1 MEKSKKRNILIG
13 ILSVI
18 VMALIAVGAAIH
30 ASEVTTIKGLDGSDA
45 TVTNSQGQQV
55 DPSQIPNDSWISYNV
70 DYNWSIPD
78 DTNISAGDTA
88 TVTLPAGMVVNKD
101 LTGNLIDS
109 KGQVV
114 GTVKFTKGSSTGTIT
129 FNNVLHNQ
137 YGKHGTL
144 SITAVKDS
152 KSSSSTTGGTAGSNL
167 PQWGINKAGWIDSGS
182 EKDGAPTKLYW
193 DIVINP

>member
-13 ILSVI
+13 LLSAI

-30 ASEVTTIKGLDGSDA
+30 ASNITTIKGLDGSDV

-55 DPSQIPNDSWISYNV
+55 DPSQIPNDGWISYNV
-70 DYNWSIPD
+70 NYNWSILD
-78 DTNISAGDTA
+78 STNISDGDTA

-101 LTGNLIDS
+101 VTGQLIDS

-114 GTVKFTKGSSTGTIT
+114 GNVKFTKGSSTGTIT
-129 FNNVLHNQ
+129 FNNVLYDQ

-144 SITAVKDS
+144 AITAVKDA
-152 KSSSSTTGGTAGSNL
+152 KSSSSTTGGNVGSNL
-167 PQWGINKAGWIDSGS
+167 P
-182 EKDGAPTKLYW
+182 
-193 DIVINP
+193 